1 MYTFDKR
8 TIDAA
13 GAFLLGELERLDQT
27 LHAPLYSVSWGR
39 DIDLREDVSI
49 ADEISSFT
57 RSGFAAPG
65 GVNANGINWIS
76 GNATAI
82 PGIALSIEKE
92 STPLRLWGLELSYTI
107 RELAAAQQVGRPID
121 SQKYEGMRIK
131 NQMDI
136 DRMVYVGDSAVG
148 ATGLVNNASIAP
160 SNVSK
165 AFDAATPDEILDMIN
180 GFLSEAWERTGYAV
194 LPNALLV
201 PPRAMSVLVKPV
213 TAAGSESILSYVVG
227 KCLCKEVNGTD
238 LRVSP
243 VKWLSKAGAGGSGR
257 MVAYTKDKQYVR
269 FPMVPLQHTELE
281 RRGLWQATTYYGA
294 LGEVEFVYPETVAYA
309 DGVIA
314 APKDDSGDSEENTGG
329 GEG

>member
-1 MYTFDKR
+1 MYTFDRR

-39 DIDLREDVSI
+39 DIDLREDVTI

-65 GVNANGINWIS
+65 GINANGINWIS
-76 GNATAI
+76 GNATAV

-92 STPLRLWGLELSYTI
+92 STPLRMWGMELSYTI

-121 SQKYEGMRIK
+121 AQKYEGMRIK

-148 ATGLVNNASIAP
+148 ATGLVNNADITP
-160 SNVSK
+160 SNVDK

-180 GFLSEAWERTGYAV
+180 GFLSDAWERTGYAV

-201 PPRAMSVLVKPV
+201 PPKVMSVLVKPV
-213 TAAGSESILSYVVG
+213 TTAGSESILSYVVG